1 MNDFSPPSSPL
12 HPFFSSSI
20 LHFFNSFSF
29 LLRCRRKLSFQISL
43 DDESRHRSRQVCPET
58 PMLHI
63 HGDGPYYH

>member
-29 LLRCRRKLSFQISL
+29 LLRCRRKLSFQQAFAQL
-43 DDESRHRSRQVCPET
+43 LQHRT
-58 PMLHI
+58 
-63 HGDGPYYH
+63 DGQRPVGR